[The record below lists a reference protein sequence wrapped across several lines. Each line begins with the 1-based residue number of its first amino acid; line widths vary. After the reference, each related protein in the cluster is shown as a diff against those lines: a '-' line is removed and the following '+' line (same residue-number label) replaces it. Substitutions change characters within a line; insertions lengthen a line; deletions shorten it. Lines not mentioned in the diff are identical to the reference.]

1 MRAPTALTAAALAT
15 ASALLLT
22 ACGGSGGSSGKSGTI
37 DGAQTTAPSAPA
49 TPSASAPPTAT
60 GPDLTLPADLKLE
73 FAWTAPSDHA
83 KAVALADA
91 AHFVQ
96 SIAHGVVK
104 RNANDPGLT
113 TYSRDAALTYGKFH
127 VKNHLTHGWTLTG
140 TNRFY
145 RPQIRVAA
153 DGQTAEVAF
162 CNDQTKMY
170 GREVKTGKV
179 LYTQPSDKDLSYYSV
194 IMTKLPTSPEL
205 WQAKSIDV
213 KGKATQC
220 KQ

>member
-22 ACGGSGGSSGKSGTI
+22 ACGGGGSDGKS
-37 DGAQTTAPSAPA
+37 DGIPGVVTTTATASA
-49 TPSASAPPTAT
+49 TPSASATPTAT

-73 FAWTAPSDHA
+73 FAWAAPSDHA

-113 TYSRDAALTYGKFH
+113 TYSRDAALAYGKFH
-127 VKNHLTHGWTLTG
+127 VQNHLTHGWTLTG
-140 TNRFY
+140 TDRYY

-179 LYTQPSDKDLSYYSV
+179 LYTQPSDKDFSYYSI

>member
-1 MRAPTALTAAALAT
+1 MRAATALTAATLAT
-15 ASALLLT
+15 TAALVLT
-22 ACGGSGGSSGKSGTI
+22 ACGGSGS
-37 DGAQTTAPSAPA
+37 DGGDKIPGVPTATTPA
-49 TPSASAPPTAT
+49 TPTNAASATPTAT
-60 GPDLTLPADLKLE
+60 GPDLTLPADLKLD
-73 FAWTAPSDHA
+73 FAWTAPSEHA

-91 AHFVQ
+91 ANFVQ

-104 RNANDPGLT
+104 RNANDPGLI
-113 TYSRDAALTYGKFH
+113 TYSRDAALAYGKFH
-127 VKNHLTHGWTLTG
+127 VQNHLTHGWTLTG
-140 TNRFY
+140 TDRYY

-179 LYTQPSDKDLSYYSV
+179 LYTQPSDKDLSYYSI
-194 IMTKLPTSPEL
+194 IMTKLPTGPEL